1 MKGIENLFFEAKRT
15 LEQSSPFIFLCE
27 ENLSHWAKKTLN
39 YTYYILDAQ
48 GNTMAVYERAVN
60 ASNQSVTFEHTEK
73 HLFGSSRLGVMN
85 VKVPMLGS
93 QNTSYSMIN
102 KKHRIGERNYELS
115 NHLGNVLSV
124 VSDKPVPHTTNGT
137 AHDYYMADIMQSTDY
152 SGFGVQ
158 LSGRNFLKTGISKD
172 YRRGFQGQEE
182 DDELKGEGNSL
193 NYTYRMHDPRLGR
206 FFAID
211 PLAKQYPYNSS
222 YAFSENRVID
232 AVELE
237 GLEQIHY
244 LAYSNYFKKWIV
256 TGKDIQNSLTKN

>member
-1 MKGIENLFFEAKRT
+1 MKMSVFSGKKNKAKGKVGHRIAKHVLSSANV
-15 LEQSSPFIFLCE
+15 LEKS
-27 ENLSHWAKKTLN
+27 
-39 YTYYILDAQ
+39 TYYILDAE
-48 GNTMAVYERAVN
+48 GKTIAVYERTLN
-60 ASNQSVTFEHTEK
+60 TSNQSVTYEHTEK
-73 HLFGSSRLGVMN
+73 YVYGSSRLGVMN

-124 VSDKPVPHTTNGT
+124 ISDKPVPHSTNGT
-137 AHDYYMADIMQSTDY
+137 THDYYMADIMQSTDY

-158 LSGRNFLKTGISKD
+158 LSGRNFLKTGLAKD

-182 DDELKGEGNSL
+182 DDELKGEGNSV

-211 PLAKQYPYNSS
+211 PLASKYPHNSP

-232 AVELE
+232 AIELE
-237 GLEQIHY
+237 GLE
-244 LAYSNYFKKWIV
+244 SV
-256 TGKDIQNSLTKN
+256 